1 MQRAA
6 LAIAVAALC
15 VSAAA
20 LLLGPLLRLP
30 GAGGAPA
37 AKIVIV
43 PVNFV
48 LQSPHA
54 DELVSALLRLSQ
66 RDDVA
71 GVILLVNTPG
81 GTVPATEALYAT
93 LRGLN
98 KVKHAVVAGMAVSG
112 GYYVAV
118 AADRIYATPSSFVGG
133 VGAIA
138 VLWPDEYL
146 YDIPDYVYTTGPLK
160 YHGKELVDLYSD
172 VDRIAENFLSAVVER
187 RGDRLRAG
195 PEVLRS
201 AALFTASEALE
212 LGLVDAIGG
221 VFDAARDMARELGLS
236 RYALVELGELLGENI
251 TGAREGGS
259 WRVPLSRLLSSSPL
273 PVFYIHPAA
282 LELDVGGAQQAGI
295 APQAPQAGR
304 PYVVLDMSHDNMIPR
319 GFIEVLRAELARRG
333 LVLAA
338 ATSESS
344 LAELLRNAT
353 GLVVVNPASPFS
365 QRAAL
370 AVINATARGVR
381 VAYFYDVRSSAV
393 VVVSGSARVA
403 PYSHFAAPD
412 ALPMYFNMSGLR
424 AVYNFTPAGA
434 GRALNW
440 QFVVAAPRACN
451 WTLTCNLSRLVLF
464 SPSAVSTNAPCR
476 LAVMGR
482 VLGYGEGEYAVVAQS
497 GNFLFVGS
505 VRSFTPYFIQ
515 QGDNRQF
522 LSRVI
527 DWLSGLSGAARG
539 RATNCSAR

>member
-1 MQRAA
+1 
-6 LAIAVAALC
+6 VG
-15 VSAAA
+15 VAA
-20 LLLGPLLRLP
+20 LLLGPIPLP
-30 GAGGAPA
+30 KLMCAGAAPVP
-37 AKIVIV
+37 KIVIV
-43 PVNFV
+43 PVDFV
-48 LQSPHA
+48 LQSPQA
-54 DELVSALLRLSQ
+54 DELASALLKLSQ

-81 GTVPATEALYAT
+81 GTVPATETLYT
-93 LRGLN
+93 TVRGLN
-98 KVKHAVVAGMAVSG
+98 KTKYAVVTGMAASG

-118 AADRIYATPSSFVGG
+118 AADKIYAAPSSFIGSI
-133 VGAIA
+133 GAVA

-146 YDIPDYVYTTGPLK
+146 YDIPDYMYTTGPLK
-160 YHGKELVDLYSD
+160 YHGRELLDFYGIVER
-172 VDRIAENFLSAVVER
+172 VAENSLNAVVES
-187 RGDRLRAG
+187 RGSRLRTSAG
-195 PEVLRS
+195 VLES

-212 LGLVDAIGG
+212 MGLVDAIGG
-221 VFDAARDMARELGLS
+221 VFDAARDMARELGLG
-236 RYALVELGELLGENI
+236 RYALVELGELLWENI

-259 WRVPLSRLLSSSPL
+259 WRVPLSRLLNSSPL
-273 PVFYIHPAA
+273 PVFYIHPAS
-282 LELDVGGAQQAGI
+282 LELDVGGAQQVGVT
-295 APQAPQAGR
+295 PQAPQAGR
-304 PYVVLDMSHDNMIPR
+304 PYVVLDMSHGNMIPR
-319 GFIEVLRAELARRG
+319 GFVEVLRAELARRG

-393 VVVSGSARVA
+393 VVVSDSARVA

-451 WTLTCNLSRLVLF
+451 WTLACNVSRLVLF

-476 LAVMGR
+476 LAVRGR

-515 QGDNRQF
+515 QGDNKQF

-527 DWLSGLSGAARG
+527 DWLSGLSGAACG